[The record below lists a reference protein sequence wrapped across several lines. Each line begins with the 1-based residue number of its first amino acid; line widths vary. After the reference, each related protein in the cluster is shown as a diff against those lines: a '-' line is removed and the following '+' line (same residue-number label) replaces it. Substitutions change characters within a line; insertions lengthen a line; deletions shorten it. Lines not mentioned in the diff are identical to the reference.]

1 VLIEKEVLL
10 TAFGDALRAFRQA
23 SNDAERLD
31 RRLSQERLG
40 ILIGEEMGDRG
51 FTGAAISD
59 WERGE
64 SKINAEDRNVLLAL
78 IKVLHQCRGLKT
90 LVEANHF
97 LELGNYR
104 PLDANEAG
112 KIFVASPPEP
122 EQDKNPKSSI
132 LFLLENILA
141 VSEKELQALI
151 DKARAEGPDPWWPRA
166 FAALMRK
173 ATDRL
178 SLSLRTILWVWTG
191 LIAWWSV
198 GPSLRLPFANQ
209 DIATQAM
216 VCYAAGTLMV
226 PLMIGALVNTKDNAY
241 WKENGL
247 EKSMLLRLYTHQG
260 AGIGFNLGYF
270 FVFPFSLARHYLQL
284 GPSVWVEIAAVL
296 LGLVLGNMGAR
307 VVPHNLWRAYGRLAW
322 ADGAIFFVVALM
334 GPLWAFFLLELYPI
348 LLNPVTG
355 VVVFLLA
362 ITIMV
367 VMATR
372 KSKNHD
378 K

>member
-1 VLIEKEVLL
+1 MLIEKEVLL

-132 LFLLENILA
+132 LFLLANILA

-151 DKARAEGPDPWWPRA
+151 DKAKADGPDPWWPRA

-178 SLSLRTILWVWTG
+178 SLSLRTILWVWIW
-191 LIAWWSV
+191 LIAWWLIA
-198 GPSLRLPFANQ
+198 PSMRLSFANEHEMLF
-209 DIATQAM
+209 AM
-216 VCYAAGTLMV
+216 QKYVVGSLII
-226 PLMIGALVNTKDNAY
+226 PLIIGLLINTKDNEY
-241 WKENGL
+241 WRLQAGVNPL
-247 EKSMLLRLYTHQG
+247 LLRLYAYQG

-270 FVFPFSLARHYLQL
+270 FVFPFSLLRYYLHL
-284 GPSVWVEIAAVL
+284 ESTVWLEMLAATA
-296 LGLVLGNMGAR
+296 GLILGNMGAR

-322 ADGAIFFVVALM
+322 ADGAIFFVVALI
-334 GPLWAFFLLELYPI
+334 GPLWAFFFLEFYPI
-348 LLNPVTG
+348 LLNPVSG
-355 VVVFLLA
+355 VLVFLIA